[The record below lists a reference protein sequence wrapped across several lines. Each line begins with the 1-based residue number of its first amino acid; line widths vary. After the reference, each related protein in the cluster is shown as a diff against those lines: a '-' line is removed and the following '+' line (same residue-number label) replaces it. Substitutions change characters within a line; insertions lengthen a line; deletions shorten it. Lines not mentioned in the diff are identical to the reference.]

1 MTDTN
6 PDVDGDRHV
15 RPFADWLRE
24 QSAGATHAE
33 LGEGLHD
40 LIARV
45 IDTGKPGTLQLTVKV
60 EPLKKSERGVLLV
73 TDEIKLK
80 LPEHDR
86 DGSMFYTTREGNLS
100 RTDPRQLTF
109 ESLREVPPPAV
120 VDVDT
125 NTGEITH
132 TQEA

>member
-1 MTDTN
+1 MTNT
-6 PDVDGDRHV
+6 DRI

-24 QSAGATHAE
+24 QSGGDTHEE

-45 IDTGKPGTLQLTVKV
+45 RDTGKGGTLQLTVSVK
-60 EPLKKSERGVLLV
+60 PLKDDLNVLIV

-86 DGSMFYTTREGNLS
+86 KGSMFYADDDNNLVRS
-100 RTDPRQLTF
+100 DPRQMTF
-109 ESLREVPPPAV
+109 DSLREVPPPSGV
-120 VDVDT
+120 NTD
-125 NTGEITH
+125 TGEITN